1 MFKYAKPTIPLGL
14 LHDIEELEPG
24 GSYDQANGGQW
35 KPTKPTSK
43 TFKGVVMPVN
53 NEDLQHAIAG
63 TYTQNSQKLYANG
76 HSLTVGQQVRDTF
89 DGQVYTVKQ
98 ELTHGPIHPLKR
110 YVVEKKGVSSP
121 K

>member
-43 TFKGVVMPVN
+43 TFKGV
-53 NEDLQHAIAG
+53 E
-63 TYTQNSQKLYANG
+63 
-76 HSLTVGQQVRDTF
+76 
-89 DGQVYTVKQ
+89 
-98 ELTHGPIHPLKR
+98 
-110 YVVEKKGVSSP
+110 
-121 K
+121 